1 MTNNCRAV
9 VNVLRCFLAVSG
21 DDVLAF
27 LYICCINND
36 IIFLMALLTLIL
48 DRLLVT
54 LLVGLAEAL
63 EVVVLVVSISRLS
76 FSLSFTLSISTV
88 SMRNNLRVMT
98 NNSRTVVDL
107 L

>member
-1 MTNNCRAV
+1 MTNNSRAV
-9 VNVLRCFLAVSG
+9 VNLLRCFVAVSC

-27 LYICCINND
+27 LNISCINND
-36 IIFLMALLTLIL
+36 IIFLMALLTLVL

-63 EVVVLVVSISRLS
+63 EIVVLVVSIPRLS
-76 FSLSFTLSISTV
+76 FSISFTLSISTV
-88 SMRNNLRVMT
+88 TMRHNLGVMT
-98 NNSRTVVDL
+98 NNSRAVMNL